1 MSRKV
6 VKSLPGHIVPRSFGG
21 HHKKCKYLSFIAST
35 EFASKQVNKNNDA
48 KVKLLTNRSLK
59 SNKDI
64 SYHEN
69 GGERSAIA
77 PTYYLLYALSVIANE
92 IFRKKETGLLSLS
105 LPSLTIASFS

>member
-21 HHKKCKYLSFIAST
+21 HHKKCRSFIAST
-35 EFASKQVNKNNDA
+35 EFAFKQLNKNNDA
-48 KVKLLTNRSLK
+48 KLPTNRSLK

-77 PTYYLLYALSVIANE
+77 PTYYLLYALPVIANE

-105 LPSLTIASFS
+105 PASLPIASFS

>member
-48 KVKLLTNRSLK
+48 KLLTNRSLK
-59 SNKDI
+59 SNKAI

-77 PTYYLLYALSVIANE
+77 LTYYLLYALSVIANE

-105 LPSLTIASFS
+105 LPSLTIAFFS